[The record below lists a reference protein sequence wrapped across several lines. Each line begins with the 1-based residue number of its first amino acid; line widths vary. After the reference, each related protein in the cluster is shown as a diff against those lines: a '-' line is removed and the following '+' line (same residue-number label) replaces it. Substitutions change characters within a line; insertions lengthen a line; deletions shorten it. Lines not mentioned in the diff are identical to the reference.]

1 MSVINGIATRIL
13 QRIFITDRQAPP
25 ADRRFD
31 WIILMASNRTS
42 STSLQPAQ
50 CIRRARHIAV
60 LVAALGLT
68 AGAAMIGM
76 TPAAYAQAKDTVRPE
91 IAKPL
96 QAAQDAL
103 RAQKYKDALSRLHDA
118 DAVPN
123 KTAFEVYML
132 DRTRASAAAGAGDN
146 ETAARSFESALNSGR
161 MTAAEQG
168 KVVQALASL
177 YYRAGDYPKA
187 IVYLQRSIKEGT
199 GDGETRA
206 LLTQAYYLSGD
217 LTRAQKELKD
227 DLAADDK
234 AGRAPTETQLK
245 LMASIAAKQNDKAAY
260 VTALERLVANYPTK
274 EYWSDLL
281 QRVQSK
287 PGFADRLTLDLDR
300 LKLALGQ
307 ITTAPEYMEM
317 AQLALQAGF
326 PAEGKKIVDLGYKNG
341 VLGTGA
347 ESARHKRLLDLANKT
362 AADDVKTMPASE
374 AEAAK
379 SKDGTAQ
386 FNLGYALVTAG
397 QADKGLPMM
406 EEGMAK
412 GGMKRPDEA
421 RLHLGV
427 AYLQAGKKAEAIKT
441 LKLVQAADGTAD
453 LAHYWILLANHPL
466 N

>member
-1 MSVINGIATRIL
+1 LQQTAIAARSL
-13 QRIFITDRQAPP
+13 QRIFITDRQAFP

-31 WIILMASNRTS
+31 WSIPMTSNRISPTDIPPS
-42 STSLQPAQ
+42 HRL
-50 CIRRARHIAV
+50 RRARQVAI
-60 LVAALGLT
+60 LIAALGLN
-68 AGAAMIGM
+68 AGTAMIGM
-76 TPAAYAQAKDTVRPE
+76 TDVAHAQAKDTVRPE

-103 RAQKYKDALSRLHDA
+103 RAQKYKEALNRLHDA
-118 DAVPN
+118 EAVPN
-123 KTAFEVYML
+123 RTAFESYML

-146 ETAARSFESALNSGR
+146 ETAARSFEAALNSGR

-217 LTRAQKELKD
+217 LAKAQKELKD

-245 LMASIAAKQNDKAAY
+245 LMASIAAKQNDKVAY

-274 EYWSDLL
+274 EYWADLM

-307 ITTAPEYMEM
+307 ITTAGDYMEM

-347 ESARHKRLLDLANKT
+347 DAARHKRLQDLANKT
-362 AADDVKTMPASE
+362 AAEDLRTMAASE

-386 FNLGYALVTAG
+386 LNLGYALVTAG
-397 QADKGLPMM
+397 QADKGIPMM
-406 EEGMAK
+406 EEGLNK

-421 RLHLGV
+421 RLHMGV
-427 AYLQAGKKAEAIKT
+427 AYLQAGKKAEAIKI
-441 LKLVQAADGTAD
+441 LKTVQAADGTAD

-466 N
+466 